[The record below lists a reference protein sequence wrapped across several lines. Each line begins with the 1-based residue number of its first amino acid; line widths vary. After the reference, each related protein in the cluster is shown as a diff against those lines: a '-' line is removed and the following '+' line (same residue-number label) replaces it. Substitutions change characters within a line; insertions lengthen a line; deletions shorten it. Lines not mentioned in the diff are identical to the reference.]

1 MTAKQLKNSILQQ
14 AIQGKLINQNKED
27 EPASELLK
35 RIKAEREKLIKL
47 GKIKIN
53 KNISAIYRNGNS
65 FYEKIENEEICI
77 DEELPFEI
85 PKTWEWVRLDYIAEY
100 KKGPFGSSLRK
111 SMFVHESK
119 TSVKVYEQK
128 NAIKKDHNIGSYY
141 INYDYFK
148 NKMSG
153 FEVKSGD
160 IIVSCA
166 GTIGEAYVLP
176 EGIKK
181 GIINQALMRIRL
193 FAPINIKYFL
203 IYFDFIIK
211 NITIRTSKGS
221 AIKNIPPFE
230 IFKKLFLPLP
240 PIEEQKRIVNKLNQ
254 LMPLIEEYEEKEN
267 KLNELDKK
275 FPERLKKSILK
286 EAVEGKLINQNKK
299 DKPASELLKR
309 IKAERE
315 KLIKSGK
322 IKVNKNISAI
332 YRKGNS
338 FYEKI
343 ENEEICIDAELPFEI
358 PKTWEWTKLSFVSD
372 MFTGN
377 SINENEKNLKYK
389 GLSEGYFY
397 VATKDVN
404 FNNEIDYYNGV
415 RIPKNS
421 KKFRIAPKNSIL
433 FCVEGG
439 SAGKK
444 IAITDKDICFGN
456 KLCCFVSYGI
466 DIKYLYYY
474 IQSPMFIYDFK
485 RNTTGIIGGVSIN
498 TLKQMFLPLPPIE
511 EQKRIVEKLDK
522 LINACEELKK
532 ILFI

>member
-27 EPASELLK
+27 KPASELLK
-35 RIKAEREKLIKL
+35 RIKAEREKLIKS

-53 KNISAIYRNGNS
+53 KNISAIYRKGNS

-85 PKTWEWVRLDYIAEY
+85 PKTWEWVYFKDIVYYSMGKTPPRKEKEYWENPKFAWISIADLVSNGFIYETKEKVNQY
-100 KKGPFGSSLRK
+100 
-111 SMFVHESK
+111 
-119 TSVKVYEQK
+119 SVDK
-128 NAIKKDHNIGSYY
+128 I
-141 INYDYFK
+141 FK
-148 NKMSG
+148 NK
-153 FEVKSGD
+153 
-160 IIVSCA
+160 VSVA
-166 GTIGEAYVLP
+166 GTLLMSFKLTVGKVSILGIDAYHNEAIISIYPFINDENIMRDYLFFILP
-176 EGIKK
+176 LISQYG
-181 GIINQALMRIRL
+181 
-193 FAPINIKYFL
+193 NIK
-203 IYFDFIIK
+203 
-211 NITIRTSKGS
+211 S
-221 AIKNIPPFE
+221 AIKGNTLNSDSLDLLYI
-230 IFKKLFLPLP
+230 PLP

-286 EAVEGKLINQNKK
+286 EAVEGKLINQNKE
-299 DKPASELLKR
+299 DEPARELLKR

-322 IKVNKNISAI
+322 IKINKNISAI

-358 PKTWEWTKLSFVSD
+358 PKTWEWTKLSFVSY

>member
-14 AIQGKLINQNKED
+14 AIQGKLIKQNKED
-27 EPASELLK
+27 EPASKLLK
-35 RIKAEREKLIKL
+35 RIKAEREKLIKS
-47 GKIKIN
+47 GKIKVN
-53 KNISAIYRNGNS
+53 KNISAIYRKGNS

-85 PKTWEWVRLDYIAEY
+85 PKTWEWVRLGNFA
-100 KKGPFGSSLRK
+100 L
-111 SMFVHESK
+111 
-119 TSVKVYEQK
+119 
-128 NAIKKDHNIGSYY
+128 
-141 INYDYFK
+141 NYDGKRKPISVELRSKQAKIYDYYGATGAIDKVENYIFDGTFVLIGEDGGNFYSDK
-148 NKMSG
+148 DVA
-153 FEVKSGD
+153 F
-160 IIVSCA
+160 IVS
-166 GTIGEAYVLP
+166 GTFWANNHVHVLSVYS
-176 EGIKK
+176 GIENYFCYFLNSLNLPSMGLIN
-181 GIINQALMRIRL
+181 GIAVPKLNQANLNKI
-193 FAPINIKYFL
+193 L
-203 IYFDFIIK
+203 I
-211 NITIRTSKGS
+211 
-221 AIKNIPPFE
+221 
-230 IFKKLFLPLP
+230 PLP

-286 EAVEGKLINQNKK
+286 EAVDGKLINQNKK
-299 DKPASELLKR
+299 DEPASELLKR

-322 IKVNKNISAI
+322 IKINKNISAI

-343 ENEEICIDAELPFEI
+343 ENEEICIDEELPFAI

-421 KKFRIAPKNSIL
+421 KKFRIATKNSIL

>member
-1 MTAKQLKNSILQQ
+1 MTAKQLKNSILKK
-14 AIQGKLINQNKED
+14 AFDGKLTSSN
-27 EPASELLK
+27 LLSWE
-35 RIKAEREKLIKL
+35 IK
-47 GKIKIN
+47 
-53 KNISAIYRNGNS
+53 
-65 FYEKIENEEICI
+65 
-77 DEELPFEI
+77 
-85 PKTWEWVRLDYIAEY
+85 
-100 KKGPFGSSLRK
+100 
-111 SMFVHESK
+111 
-119 TSVKVYEQK
+119 
-128 NAIKKDHNIGSYY
+128 
-141 INYDYFK
+141 
-148 NKMSG
+148 
-153 FEVKSGD
+153 
-160 IIVSCA
+160 
-166 GTIGEAYVLP
+166 TIGEICQINPKNEINDELEVSFIPMNLILDKFQNKFSY
-176 EGIKK
+176 EIRKWKNIKK
-181 GIINQALMRIRL
+181 GYTHFKNNCIALAKITPCFENGKCVILKDLKNGYGTGTTELIILLPNLEKVIVEYI
-193 FAPINIKYFL
+193 FYFL
-203 IYFDFIIK
+203 NTQYFQEQGKRNFKGTAGQLRISYNFVSDFPI
-211 NITIRTSKGS
+211 
-221 AIKNIPPFE
+221 
-230 IFKKLFLPLP
+230 PLP

-343 ENEEICIDAELPFEI
+343 ENEEICIDEELPFEI
-358 PKTWEWTKLSFVSD
+358 PKTWEWTKLSFVSY

-397 VATKDVN
+397 VTTKDVN

>member
-1 MTAKQLKNSILQQ
+1 MKAKQLKNSILQQ
-14 AIQGKLINQNKED
+14 AIQGKLIKQNKED
-27 EPASELLK
+27 KPASELLK
-35 RIKAEREKLIKL
+35 RIKAEREKLIKS

-53 KNISAIYRNGNS
+53 KNISAIYRKGNS

-85 PKTWEWVRLDYIAEY
+85 PKTWEWVRMDNVFILNMGQSPKGDAVSEINNGIEFHQGKLFFGKKYIV
-100 KKGPFGSSLRK
+100 K
-111 SMFVHESK
+111 SNQK
-119 TSVKVYEQK
+119 TLTPTKLAPANSILLCVRAPVGKVNITERELCIGRGLCSIQPLGKLNMDFAYYVLETYE
-128 NAIKKDHNIGSYY
+128 NIFIKKATGTTFMAITS
-141 INYDYFK
+141 
-148 NKMSG
+148 
-153 FEVKSGD
+153 EV
-160 IIVSCA
+160 
-166 GTIGEAYVLP
+166 
-176 EGIKK
+176 
-181 GIINQALMRIRL
+181 
-193 FAPINIKYFL
+193 
-203 IYFDFIIK
+203 IK
-211 NITIRTSKGS
+211 NQ
-221 AIKNIPPFE
+221 
-230 IFKKLFLPLP
+230 LFPLP

-286 EAVEGKLINQNKK
+286 EAVEGKLINQNKE
-299 DKPASELLKR
+299 DEPARELLKR

-315 KLIKSGK
+315 KLIKSEK
-322 IKVNKNISAI
+322 IKINKNISAI

-343 ENEEICIDAELPFEI
+343 ENEEICIDEELPFEI

-474 IQSPMFIYDFK
+474 IQSPIFIYDFK

-498 TLKQMFLPLPPIE
+498 TLKQMFLSLPPIE

>member
-27 EPASELLK
+27 
-35 RIKAEREKLIKL
+35 
-47 GKIKIN
+47 
-53 KNISAIYRNGNS
+53 
-65 FYEKIENEEICI
+65 
-77 DEELPFEI
+77 
-85 PKTWEWVRLDYIAEY
+85 
-100 KKGPFGSSLRK
+100 
-111 SMFVHESK
+111 
-119 TSVKVYEQK
+119 
-128 NAIKKDHNIGSYY
+128 
-141 INYDYFK
+141 
-148 NKMSG
+148 
-153 FEVKSGD
+153 
-160 IIVSCA
+160 
-166 GTIGEAYVLP
+166 
-176 EGIKK
+176 
-181 GIINQALMRIRL
+181 
-193 FAPINIKYFL
+193 
-203 IYFDFIIK
+203 
-211 NITIRTSKGS
+211 
-221 AIKNIPPFE
+221 
-230 IFKKLFLPLP
+230 
-240 PIEEQKRIVNKLNQ
+240 
-254 LMPLIEEYEEKEN
+254 
-267 KLNELDKK
+267 
-275 FPERLKKSILK
+275 
-286 EAVEGKLINQNKK
+286 
-299 DKPASELLKR
+299 KPASELLKR

-322 IKVNKNISAI
+322 IKINKNISAI

-474 IQSPMFIYDFK
+474 IQSPIFIYDFK

-511 EQKRIVEKLDK
+511 EQKRIVNKLNQLMPLIEEYEEKENKLNELDKKFPGRLKKSILKEVFDGKLIKSYNKKTLEEICIYSTSNIAIKDIKNKKGNYPVYGASGIIGYVDFYSKEKECVAVVKDGSIGKVFLLPAKSSVISTLCYLENIEILNIKYLYYFMQSINFIKYKKGSMIPHIYFKDYKKEKVIIPPIEEQKRIVEKLDK

>member
-14 AIQGKLINQNKED
+14 AIQGKLIKQNKED
-27 EPASELLK
+27 E
-35 RIKAEREKLIKL
+35 
-47 GKIKIN
+47 
-53 KNISAIYRNGNS
+53 
-65 FYEKIENEEICI
+65 
-77 DEELPFEI
+77 
-85 PKTWEWVRLDYIAEY
+85 
-100 KKGPFGSSLRK
+100 
-111 SMFVHESK
+111 
-119 TSVKVYEQK
+119 
-128 NAIKKDHNIGSYY
+128 
-141 INYDYFK
+141 
-148 NKMSG
+148 
-153 FEVKSGD
+153 
-160 IIVSCA
+160 
-166 GTIGEAYVLP
+166 
-176 EGIKK
+176 
-181 GIINQALMRIRL
+181 
-193 FAPINIKYFL
+193 
-203 IYFDFIIK
+203 
-211 NITIRTSKGS
+211 
-221 AIKNIPPFE
+221 
-230 IFKKLFLPLP
+230 
-240 PIEEQKRIVNKLNQ
+240 
-254 LMPLIEEYEEKEN
+254 
-267 KLNELDKK
+267 
-275 FPERLKKSILK
+275 
-286 EAVEGKLINQNKK
+286 
-299 DKPASELLKR
+299 PASELLKR

-343 ENEEICIDAELPFEI
+343 ENEEICIDEELPFEI

-511 EQKRIVEKLDK
+511 EQKRIVNKLNQLMPLIEEYEEKENKLNELDKKFPERLKKSILKEAFDGKLIKSYNKKTLEEICIYSTSNIAIKDIKNKKGNYPVYGASGIIGYVDFYSKEKECVAVVKDGSIGKVFLLPAKSSVISTLCYLENIEILNIKYLYYFMQSINFIKYKKGSMIPHIYFKDYKKEKVIIPPIEEQKRIVEKLDK

>member
-14 AIQGKLINQNKED
+14 AIQGKLIKQNKED
-27 EPASELLK
+27 KPASELLK
-35 RIKAEREKLIKL
+35 RIKAEREKLIKS

-53 KNISAIYRNGNS
+53 KNISAIYRKGNS

-85 PKTWEWVRLDYIAEY
+85 PKTWEWVYFKDIVYYSMGKTPPRKEKEYWENPKFYWVSIADLVSNGFIY
-100 KKGPFGSSLRK
+100 KTK
-111 SMFVHESK
+111 E
-119 TSVKVYEQK
+119 KVNQYSIDK
-128 NAIKKDHNIGSYY
+128 I
-141 INYDYFK
+141 FK
-148 NKMSG
+148 NKIS
-153 FEVKSGD
+153 V
-160 IIVSCA
+160 A
-166 GTIGEAYVLP
+166 GTLLMSFKLTVGKVSILGIDAYHNEAIISIYPFVNDKNIMRDYLFFILP
-176 EGIKK
+176 LISQYG
-181 GIINQALMRIRL
+181 
-193 FAPINIKYFL
+193 NIK
-203 IYFDFIIK
+203 
-211 NITIRTSKGS
+211 S
-221 AIKNIPPFE
+221 AIKGNTLNSDSLDLLYI
-230 IFKKLFLPLP
+230 PLP

-299 DKPASELLKR
+299 DEPASELLKR

-322 IKVNKNISAI
+322 IKINKNISAI

-343 ENEEICIDAELPFEI
+343 ENEEICIDEELPFEI
-358 PKTWEWTKLSFVSD
+358 SKTWEWTKLSFVSD

>member
-35 RIKAEREKLIKL
+35 RIKAEREKLIKS
-47 GKIKIN
+47 GKIKI
-53 KNISAIYRNGNS
+53 
-65 FYEKIENEEICI
+65 
-77 DEELPFEI
+77 
-85 PKTWEWVRLDYIAEY
+85 
-100 KKGPFGSSLRK
+100 
-111 SMFVHESK
+111 
-119 TSVKVYEQK
+119 
-128 NAIKKDHNIGSYY
+128 
-141 INYDYFK
+141 
-148 NKMSG
+148 
-153 FEVKSGD
+153 
-160 IIVSCA
+160 
-166 GTIGEAYVLP
+166 
-176 EGIKK
+176 
-181 GIINQALMRIRL
+181 
-193 FAPINIKYFL
+193 
-203 IYFDFIIK
+203 
-211 NITIRTSKGS
+211 
-221 AIKNIPPFE
+221 
-230 IFKKLFLPLP
+230 
-240 PIEEQKRIVNKLNQ
+240 
-254 LMPLIEEYEEKEN
+254 
-267 KLNELDKK
+267 
-275 FPERLKKSILK
+275 
-286 EAVEGKLINQNKK
+286 
-299 DKPASELLKR
+299 
-309 IKAERE
+309 
-315 KLIKSGK
+315 
-322 IKVNKNISAI
+322 NKNISAI

-511 EQKRIVEKLDK
+511 EQKRIVNKLNQLMPLIEEYEEKENKLNELDKKFPERLKKSILKAAFDDK
-522 LINACEELKK
+522 LIKSYNKKTLEEICIYSTSNIAIKDIKNKK
-532 ILFI
+532 GNYPVYGASGIIGYVDFYSKEKECVAVVKDGSIGKVFLLPAKSSVISTLCYLENIEILNIKYLYYFLQSINFIKYKKGSMIPHIYFKDYKKEKVIIPPIE

>member
-27 EPASELLK
+27 
-35 RIKAEREKLIKL
+35 
-47 GKIKIN
+47 
-53 KNISAIYRNGNS
+53 
-65 FYEKIENEEICI
+65 
-77 DEELPFEI
+77 
-85 PKTWEWVRLDYIAEY
+85 
-100 KKGPFGSSLRK
+100 
-111 SMFVHESK
+111 
-119 TSVKVYEQK
+119 
-128 NAIKKDHNIGSYY
+128 
-141 INYDYFK
+141 
-148 NKMSG
+148 
-153 FEVKSGD
+153 
-160 IIVSCA
+160 
-166 GTIGEAYVLP
+166 
-176 EGIKK
+176 
-181 GIINQALMRIRL
+181 
-193 FAPINIKYFL
+193 
-203 IYFDFIIK
+203 
-211 NITIRTSKGS
+211 
-221 AIKNIPPFE
+221 
-230 IFKKLFLPLP
+230 
-240 PIEEQKRIVNKLNQ
+240 
-254 LMPLIEEYEEKEN
+254 
-267 KLNELDKK
+267 
-275 FPERLKKSILK
+275 
-286 EAVEGKLINQNKK
+286 
-299 DKPASELLKR
+299 KPASELLKR

-322 IKVNKNISAI
+322 IKINKNISAI

-343 ENEEICIDAELPFEI
+343 ENKEICIDEELPFEI

-511 EQKRIVEKLDK
+511 EQKRIVNKLNQLMPLIEEYEEKENKLNELDKKFPERLKKSILKEAFDGKLIKSYNKKTLEEICIYSTSNIAIKDIKNKKGNYPVYGASGIIGYVDFYSKEKECVAVVKDGSIGKVFLLPAKSSVISTLCYLENIEILNIKYLYYFLQSINFIKYKKGSMIPHIYFKDYKKEKVIIPPIEEQKRIVEKLDK
-522 LINACEELKK
+522 LINACEELKN

>member
-35 RIKAEREKLIKL
+35 RIKAEREKLIKS
-47 GKIKIN
+47 GKIKI
-53 KNISAIYRNGNS
+53 
-65 FYEKIENEEICI
+65 
-77 DEELPFEI
+77 
-85 PKTWEWVRLDYIAEY
+85 
-100 KKGPFGSSLRK
+100 
-111 SMFVHESK
+111 
-119 TSVKVYEQK
+119 
-128 NAIKKDHNIGSYY
+128 
-141 INYDYFK
+141 
-148 NKMSG
+148 
-153 FEVKSGD
+153 
-160 IIVSCA
+160 
-166 GTIGEAYVLP
+166 
-176 EGIKK
+176 
-181 GIINQALMRIRL
+181 
-193 FAPINIKYFL
+193 
-203 IYFDFIIK
+203 
-211 NITIRTSKGS
+211 
-221 AIKNIPPFE
+221 
-230 IFKKLFLPLP
+230 
-240 PIEEQKRIVNKLNQ
+240 
-254 LMPLIEEYEEKEN
+254 
-267 KLNELDKK
+267 
-275 FPERLKKSILK
+275 
-286 EAVEGKLINQNKK
+286 
-299 DKPASELLKR
+299 
-309 IKAERE
+309 
-315 KLIKSGK
+315 
-322 IKVNKNISAI
+322 NKNISAI

-343 ENEEICIDAELPFEI
+343 ENEEICIDEELPFEI

-511 EQKRIVEKLDK
+511 EQKRIVNKLNQLMPLIEEYEEKENKLNELDKKFPERLKKSILKEAFDGKLIKSYNKKTLEEICIYSTSNIAIKDIKNKKGNYPVYGASGIIGYVDFYSKEKECVAVVKDGSIGKVFLLPAKSSVISTLCYLENIEILNIKYLYYFLQSINFIKYKKGSMIPHIYFKDYKKEKVIIPPIEEQKRIVEKLDK